1 MYSRYYGLSTSAYE
15 QAVREQKMRTE
26 MSQARRE
33 NAHYLHSIEKKKEI
47 EAIVGRKRKRGVSE
61 EELWGVGRREHK
73 QRAVVEAGGEVAT
86 ARLSDSLLRK
96 VGPVVAVFLI
106 HHRTSFNCECLTLYH
121 LRKTAQRRLS
131 RDHVLKYNA

>member
-1 MYSRYYGLSTSAYE
+1 MSTSAYE

-33 NAHYLHSIEKKKEI
+33 NAHYLHSIEKRKEI

-73 QRAVVEAGGEVAT
+73 QRAVVEAGREVAT
-86 ARLSDSLLRK
+86 ARLSDSLLKK
-96 VGPVVAVFLI
+96 VGPVVAGLDVFLM

-121 LRKTAQRRLS
+121 LRKTA
-131 RDHVLKYNA
+131 